1 MLLCTPV
8 LLFSALIGCCHR
20 MSEDN
25 LKRNY
30 QEIEVAL
37 EELNIALD
45 SIECIQSCV
54 YIIPRIQSEDTYAPI
69 KEIIPERLDDFLAQ
83 TRGKRVLSE
92 FYGDATVSTKCP
104 IKMPG
109 LLQYIGN
116 PMVINTL
123 VVALNRA
130 KDAFKQTVVS
140 IGNEDEQFRIVHSL
154 YPYLINEQL
163 TRHVNIASQG
173 LQSIGFSFTN
183 KQLSDTIS
191 AKAAEALLEKNY
203 FSPRDLMSP
212 KLWQE
217 HIDKAIER
225 VKHLPHNMKLVK
237 RRDGKVQ
244 PLTNLRYDF
253 GYRQKAGSLP
263 VIYVSETNEKIKVN
277 ELKPYFAENKQKNK
291 RPAKVGNSKVIE
303 PWLRLYSTPI
313 IEK

>member
-1 MLLCTPV
+1 M
-8 LLFSALIGCCHR
+8 I
-20 MSEDN
+20 EDK

-30 QEIEVAL
+30 QEIEGAL
-37 EELNIALD
+37 ETLNDALD
-45 SIECIQSCV
+45 SLECIQACV
-54 YIIPRIQSEDTYAPI
+54 FLIPRIQSDETYAPI

-83 TRGKRVLSE
+83 TRGKHVMSE
-92 FYGDATVSTKCP
+92 FYGDSNVSTKCP

-109 LLQYIGN
+109 LLQYVGN
-116 PMVINTL
+116 PMVINSH

-130 KDAFKQTVVS
+130 KDAFKETVVS

-154 YPYLINEQL
+154 FPYLINEQL

-173 LQSIGFSFTN
+173 LLSIGFSLTN

-191 AKAAEALLEKNY
+191 AKAAQTLLEKNY
-203 FSPRDLMSP
+203 FSPKDMMTP

-225 VKHLPHNMKLVK
+225 VKHLPSHLKLVK

-253 GYRQKAGSLP
+253 GNRQKAGSLP
-263 VIYVSETNEKIKVN
+263 VICVSELNQKIKVN
-277 ELKPYFAENKQKNK
+277 GLKPYFYQNKEKNK

-313 IEK
+313 AIK